1 MTGGG
6 YTQTEAWNLQLQHK
20 VEKAEKKIAA
30 LEAAQEKIREKIGQL
45 SDFPPRDA
53 LLRLVRE
60 IQTLISSE
68 GAGEKSA
75 GCPTCKS
82 PDPAYHPVH
91 PLWQDTE
98 LPVTCPDPFHSP
110 TSAGEDR
117 EDKRKCRGCI
127 RSTGGPFGSDGVV
140 RAHPDC
146 PLHGDHHGK
155 ED

>member
-30 LEAAQEKIREKIGQL
+30 LEAAL
-45 SDFPPRDA
+45 RDLVEDLEQRSKLDPDKPNVVACGHGVYTRAKQA
-53 LLRLVRE
+53 L
-60 IQTLISSE
+60 TSSE

-117 EDKRKCRGCI
+117 ED
-127 RSTGGPFGSDGVV
+127 
-140 RAHPDC
+140 A
-146 PLHGDHHGK
+146 
-155 ED
+155 